1 MLINEVE
8 HIVGLSKKSI
18 RFYEENGLLTPVRN
32 QENSY
37 RIYDL
42 EDIKKLKKIKIL
54 RELGVPMCDL
64 KKLNE
69 KSLSLE
75 ECMMDRIK
83 KIEKEEENYLK
94 VKKMCQMMMN
104 TGDTYEKID
113 MTSYFEEMNQLGKEG
128 FTLRN
133 VKTSKTKKIVGA
145 ILSSLIFSSFFLLL
159 VGVISYFQF
168 MESNK
173 IPWIIYLGL
182 MFLLLLPIL
191 GMGKNLVSRI
201 LEINKGEE
209 DEASKY

>member
-54 RELGVPMCDL
+54 RELGVPICDL